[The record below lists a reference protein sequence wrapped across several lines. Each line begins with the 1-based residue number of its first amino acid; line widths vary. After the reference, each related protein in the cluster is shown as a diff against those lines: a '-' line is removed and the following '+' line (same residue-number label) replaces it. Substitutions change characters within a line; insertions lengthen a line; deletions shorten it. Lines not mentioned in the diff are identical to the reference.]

1 MVAKDRKSQVPEDH
15 ALAKIEDGGGWR
27 YFMRHAADL
36 AIATETDLTS
46 EIFGRHPNAAL
57 GLVFYRAKMG
67 DPVGARA
74 AFELCYSVLPP
85 QLQQDPSFW
94 ADLVLV
100 DTHVAVYEDKTFHAT
115 DAERLRRA
123 ERQLRP
129 GDLIGQALAY
139 NHLCTIALHLGD
151 FDKAQDH
158 AEQSMCLYREDGAE
172 FGSLHLHIH
181 LGQIRMLRGDLDGA
195 EALFQE
201 MGKRLARLPGNT
213 EWLTAVGRV
222 LSAEV
227 AYETNDL
234 ERANEMMDLAFN
246 AVEHKD
252 AWFDILNAA
261 YRVRTRLAYAEA
273 GLPGAL
279 EALTHAERI
288 ARDRNMPRLYRLMQI
303 ERIRALTLSDEINAA
318 ACVMKETGLSR
329 DQLGWEDNDDW
340 ALRQGTTFV
349 TAARWMV
356 RARRAGEALKFIGP
370 AEDFAI
376 RGGQLLSLAKLR
388 VIAATAHWRLGSRTE
403 ATGSLLSAIRL
414 LGGQPFRRFILDEG
428 SDMRFIVQAALDGD
442 HVSVPATREQRHS
455 LMELTH
461 FWATNRRRGSAVD
474 ASGPDR
480 LCERY
485 LELLARGHS
494 NKEIARIMG
503 VSTNTVKYHLKQI
516 FRDLHADN
524 RTRAVQRA
532 RDLGLIAN

>member
-1 MVAKDRKSQVPEDH
+1 MVAKDRKRRGHEDH
-15 ALAKIEDGGGWR
+15 ALANIEDGGGWR
-27 YFMRHAADL
+27 FFMRHAADM
-36 AIATETDLTS
+36 AVATAPPLTS
-46 EIFGRHPNAAL
+46 EIIARHPRAAL
-57 GLVFYRAKMG
+57 GLVFFRAKMG
-67 DPVGARA
+67 DPAGARA
-74 AFELCYSVLPP
+74 AFGLCSSVLPR
-85 QLQQDPSFW
+85 QLQQDPSFR
-94 ADLVLV
+94 ADLALV
-100 DTHVAVYEDKTFHAT
+100 DTHVAVYEDKAFHAS
-115 DAERLRRA
+115 DAERLQEA
-123 ERQLRP
+123 EQWLRSD
-129 GDLIGQALAY
+129 DLIGHALAC

-151 FDKAQDH
+151 FDKAQDY
-158 AEQSMCLYREDGAE
+158 AEQSMRLFREDGAE
-172 FGSLHLHIH
+172 FGSLHLHTH
-181 LGQIRMLRGDLDGA
+181 LGQIRLMRGDLDGA
-195 EALFQE
+195 EALYQKME
-201 MGKRLARLPGNT
+201 ERLARLPGNT
-213 EWLTAVGRV
+213 EWLIAAGRV
-222 LSAEV
+222 LRAEV

-234 ERANEMMDLAFN
+234 ERANEMMGLAFN

-261 YRVRTRLAYAEA
+261 YRVKTRLAYAEA

-279 EALTHAERI
+279 EALTHAEHN

-303 ERIRALTLSDEINAA
+303 ERIRALTLSNEIGAA
-318 ACVMKETGLSR
+318 AHVMKDTGLSR

-349 TAARWMV
+349 AAARWMV
-356 RARRAGEALKFIGP
+356 RARRAREALKFIGP

-388 VIAATAHWRLGSRTE
+388 VIAANAHWRLGAGTE

-428 SDMRFIVQAALDGD
+428 SDMQFIVQAALDGD
-442 HVSVPATREQRHS
+442 HVSVPATREQRRR

-461 FWATNRRRGSAVD
+461 SWATSRRAGSAAD
-474 ASGPDR
+474 ASGQDR
-480 LCERY
+480 LRDRY
-485 LELLARGHS
+485 LELLALGHS

-532 RDLGLIAN
+532 RDLGLIAS